1 MKKTAFL
8 ISFLSTIICVSQTQL
23 QFELTLGY
31 SFQGQTT
38 LDNQSLE
45 NNDALG
51 LRLGMNYLIPISK
64 NLYLETG
71 IFGKY
76 NKGKNKIETLEF
88 TTTNVRLQLPICFGY
103 RINKK
108 WKLALGIGIE
118 NNKDF
123 NMMNIKKEDN
133 LRYDLLNKIVYTY
146 NKKIK
151 FTLYSNWMLSSFPD
165 VYNIVS
171 PRNGIYLGVIYDLN
185 RHKNKQN

>member
-88 TTTNVRLQLPICFGY
+88 TTTNLRLQLPICFGY

>member
-1 MKKTAFL
+1 MKKLGFL
-8 ISFLSTIICVSQTQL
+8 ISFLSTIICISQTQL
-23 QFELTLGY
+23 QLELTLGH
-31 SFQGQTT
+31 SFQQEIR
-38 LDNQSLE
+38 LDNQILE
-45 NNDALG
+45 RNNALG
-51 LRLGMNYLIPISK
+51 LRIGINYLIPVNN

-71 IFGKY
+71 MFGKY

-88 TTTNVRLQLPICFGY
+88 TTTNVRLQLPIYFGY

-123 NMMNIKKEDN
+123 KMMNIKKEDN

-151 FTLYSNWMLSSFPD
+151 FTLYSNWMLSSFAD